1 MRQTSFREKIYANPD
16 MDVIDE
22 EGTESKSN
30 QLLSTFG
37 QN

>member
-1 MRQTSFREKIYANPD
+1 MRQSSFREKIYANPD
-16 MDVIDE
+16 MDVIEE
-22 EGTESKSN
+22 EGTDNRSN